1 MSKEF
6 LMIVNPVAGREL
18 NNRKVRKRLIKIRKY
33 LGKKNT
39 IHTILT
45 KPNKTIKEQLIDKN
59 KPDYII
65 VCGGDGTLNQV
76 TQALFELKWN
86 VPIGFLPLGT
96 TNDFARNFNLPT
108 DISDINLNNLSKS
121 LKKSD
126 LGKFNDKTF
135 NYVAAMGLFSKTSYT
150 TDRKSKNLFGRLA
163 YIINGIKELFSI
175 KSYKLKIKSKEKKIE
190 DEFIYVSISNSN
202 YLGGFDIY
210 RKEDVE
216 LDDGEFEVLL
226 VKKPKNFNKS
236 LKLVVDILNGNLNQE
251 DVYFFK
257 ASELLI
263 EGNEDL
269 EWSLDGEYSGKQK
282 KIRIK
287 NSQKK
292 VSYIVS
298 K

>member
-1 MSKEF
+1 MPKSF

-18 NNRKVRKRLIKIRKY
+18 NSKKIRKRINKIRRF
-33 LGKKNT
+33 LSKKYSLQT
-39 IHTILT
+39 IFT
-45 KPNKTIKEQLIDKN
+45 KPDKTIKELILQKN

-65 VCGGDGTLNQV
+65 VCGGDGTLSQV
-76 TQALFELKWN
+76 TQALHELGWN
-86 VPIGFLPLGT
+86 TPIGFLPIGT
-96 TNDFARNFNLPT
+96 TNDFARNFNLPK
-108 DISDINLNNLSKS
+108 DINQINLNDLTNN
-121 LKKSD
+121 LKKAD
-126 LGKFNDKTF
+126 LGEFNDKTF
-135 NYVAAMGLFSKTSYT
+135 NYVAAMGLFSKASYN
-150 TDRKSKNLFGRLA
+150 TDRKSKNMFGRLA
-163 YIINGIKELFSI
+163 YLLNGIKEIFSI

-190 DEFIYVSISNSN
+190 DEFVYVSVSNSS

-236 LKLVVDILNGNLNQE
+236 LKLIVDILNGNLNQD

-257 ASELLI
+257 ASELSI

-282 KIRIK
+282 KIKIK
-287 NSQKK
+287 NSKGK
-292 VSYIVS
+292 VRYIVS
-298 K
+298 E